1 MYIFSTDYIQSHFL
15 LTYRRLDIIEIFS
28 IRVKLEL
35 NILHERACRVGVYTP
50 KQSRKGHGIFILT
63 DCIQSNFAF
72 NIRVP
77 R

>member
-50 KQSRKGHGIFILT
+50 KQSRKGHCIFFLT
-63 DCIQSNFAF
+63 NYIPSNFVF
-72 NIRVP
+72 NIWVSR
-77 R
+77 